1 MTIQV
6 LASPSGRVA
15 VLQLLG
21 EHDVA
26 TAPEVRLALQRSD
39 AQLVALDLEG
49 TTFLDSTVLGVVVSA
64 WKRFRADG
72 RQLVTVNARGP
83 VAKVLVLTKLDEI
96 LTAAPRD
103 PVLDAE
109 LLALLQARVGP
120 FP

>member
-6 LASPSGRVA
+6 LTSPSGGVT

-26 TAPEVRLALQRSD
+26 TASEVRLALQRSH
-39 AQLVALDLEG
+39 AQLVALDLAG

-72 RQLVTVNARGP
+72 RQLVAVNARGQ

-96 LTAAPRD
+96 LAAGPRD
-103 PVLDAE
+103 PALDTE
-109 LLALLQARVGP
+109 LLALLQDRVDP
-120 FP
+120 VP